1 MRRSLPPVRVQGARR
16 GGGEVMNLDSILPHF
31 PRALRQPDGS
41 YMVNCPAHDDRTPS
55 LHLTEKDGRL
65 LWHCHAGCPQEAV
78 GEALRRLAGVDTRPR
93 RERNDAPQ
101 FEGCTLQQLADAKML
116 NADLLR
122 QWGVSDGRYGG
133 VDAVRIPYQNEQGE
147 TVSVQ
152 WRVGLSGERFRR
164 QGSPALYGLWRLS
177 EYSGANLWCVEG
189 VSDLWTLWHAGLPA
203 LGFPNNNPPDDVLQ
217 HFWNVAQRFANLY
230 IIPDGDAEGAVLLRK
245 LAATCPPD
253 LAERVRVVSLPD
265 GHKDANNLWQAVG
278 GDADAFKAQL
288 RECVAK
294 AQPLSQFD
302 NSQFDKDS
310 IGGCQTCQT
319 CQTESATDDELTFTP
334 VSYGA
339 LETETAE
346 VLVPNFLHAGRLTLF
361 AGIPGVGK
369 SIFALELADALE
381 CGGTLWG
388 RVPVPQ
394 CKVLWLDFDDPF
406 ARLKEVMET
415 YYGSRERNIIVLPHE
430 QLLPL
435 SYGTYRAYKDLI
447 QREGVG
453 VVVVDTLLDWVEAAD
468 ANDESETREK
478 MNLIRALAKET
489 GAAFLCLHHP
499 RKESEVSASPT
510 TTAVAG
516 SIRWAGKADTVAL
529 LRFDSRGGEDAVL
542 LSVPKCRDGQKWQA
556 RFLRQSYRFVP
567 CEESNLP
574 ASEWRVVKDYLQQV
588 GEATYADLMDT
599 LTQAGFTLTERT
611 LRYKIAR
618 WRNRGMV
625 LVERRGFPA
634 VAFVKLPTVHI
645 TTPAESSSLTNE
657 PSSLASLASLTRGI
671 ESGCQTAC
679 QTDDA
684 DFHALL
690 ETLSRPDDDF
700 ALDEDDLALMVQLWT
715 HAKERNF
722 PRIELPEYDLHIAHG
737 RASWLSGLSVMAGT
751 SAVPLALQRLTL
763 LDARAT
769 AHAPTHTPDAHS
781 AGTCPDAHSAG
792 LLIN

>member
-1 MRRSLPPVRVQGARR
+1 MRRSLPPVQVQGARR

-278 GDADAFKAQL
+278 GDADAFKNVL
-288 RECVAK
+288 RERLQIAH
-294 AQPLSQFD
+294 ALQITH
-302 NSQFDKDS
+302 DS
-310 IGGCQTCQT
+310 IDPH
-319 CQTESATDDELTFTP
+319 ESVQFVQFVQFGQFGNGETGRDDELTFTP

-346 VLVPNFLHAGRLTLF
+346 VLVPNLLHAGRLTILC
-361 AGIPGVGK
+361 GVPGVGK
-369 SIFALELADALE
+369 SVFALELADALE

-415 YYGSRERNIIVLPHE
+415 YYGSRERNIIVLPRE

-435 SYGTYRAYKDLI
+435 SYGTYNAYKDLI

-453 VVVVDTLLDWVEAAD
+453 VVVVDTLLDWVEAVD
-468 ANDESETREK
+468 SNDEAEAREK

-556 RFLRQSYRFVP
+556 RFLRQNYRFVP

-574 ASEWRVVKDYLQQV
+574 ASEWRTVKDYLQQA
-588 GEATYADLMDT
+588 GEATYAQLMDA
-599 LTQAGFTLTERT
+599 LAQAGFRLTERA
-611 LRYKIAR
+611 LQAR
-618 WRNRGMV
+618 VSRWKARGMV
-625 LVERRGFPA
+625 MVERRGFPN
-634 VAFVKLPTVHI
+634 VAYVKLPTVQIAQIAHD
-645 TTPAESSSLTNE
+645 
-657 PSSLASLASLTRGI
+657 
-671 ESGCQTAC
+671 SGLKETGVQIAQIAHDSGLKETGV
-679 QTDDA
+679 QFDDA

-700 ALDEDDLALMVQLWT
+700 ALEPHEVDLLQHLWA
-715 HAKERNF
+715 HAQERNY
-722 PRIELPEYDLHIAHG
+722 PRIELPEYDLLILAT
-737 RASWLSGLSVMAGT
+737 RSSWLEAMRLMAGT
-751 SAVPLALQRLTL
+751 PAVPLALQRLTL